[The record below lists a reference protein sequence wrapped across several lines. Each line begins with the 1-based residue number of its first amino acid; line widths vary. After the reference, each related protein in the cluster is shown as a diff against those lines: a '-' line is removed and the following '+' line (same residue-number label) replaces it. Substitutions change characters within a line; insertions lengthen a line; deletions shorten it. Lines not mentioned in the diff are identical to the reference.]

1 MRRVALVALVALAAF
16 AVTPLDA
23 QVIELGAGAAT
34 VQNHLRFASSV
45 SEQTGQWLGADGAL
59 RFGSLRVGA
68 SGSIGSLAGTAD
80 GVVPDRTGRT
90 TALTVQYA
98 PNSWLAAGASLEAKR
113 FDSDLGSTVWRLI
126 GANVQ
131 LTPSLGGPVQGLA
144 EVTLWP
150 MASVINGASISLA
163 LRSTF
168 GATYWFSGGRF
179 GARLAYRF
187 ERFDFEGQGGAAGEE
202 RLEQFRGATIGAVY
216 RLNR

>member
-1 MRRVALVALVALAAF
+1 MRRVVLIALAAV
-16 AVTPLDA
+16 AVTRPLDA
-23 QVIELGAGAAT
+23 QTIELGAGAAT

-45 SEQTGQWLGADGAL
+45 TEQSGQWLGADGAL
-59 RFGSLRVGA
+59 RFGSLRLGA

-80 GVVPDRTGRT
+80 GVVPDRTGRA
-90 TALTVQYA
+90 TALTLQYA
-98 PNSWLAAGASLEAKR
+98 PKSWLAAGASVEAKR
-113 FDSDLGSTVWRLI
+113 FDSDLGATVWRLI

-144 EVTLWP
+144 DVTLWP

-168 GATYWFSGGRF
+168 GATYWFAGGRF

-187 ERFDFEGQGGAAGEE
+187 ERFDFEGQGGTAGEE

-216 RLNR
+216 RLTR